1 MANPLSRVRA
11 ADGSRG
17 TRSLPGIL
25 PGVKRMA
32 RVIAAFGRGRAH
44 MDGSDE

>member
-1 MANPLSRVRA
+1 MANPLSPVRA

-25 PGVKRMA
+25 PDAKRMA
-32 RVIAAFGRGRAH
+32 RLIAAFGRGRSY